1 MGSPLQVVGE
11 AHISL
16 RSMTPAVNLWLLSS
30 EGIGGEDMEAI
41 WDRGG
46 GGIRY
51 LPQIV
56 WIIVLA
62 LLTAILGLN
71 LMGWM
76 LVAVMAFLIYPRFWE
91 GRTVRGL
98 GPGVRVVIPTLFTVL
113 LAYGAWNRLSEGGDM
128 LGSVAKE
135 MVASN
140 LRDPSSAE
148 FRNILAGS
156 DATCGEVNAKNAF
169 GAYAGFKHFVLVDG
183 KVLFEPEQPVVP
195 DVERQTAYFNAVA
208 EFARGSQHCF
218 R

>member
-1 MGSPLQVVGE
+1 MGPPLQVAGE
-11 AHISL
+11 AHISP

-30 EGIGGEDMEAI
+30 EGIGDEDMEAI

-71 LMGWM
+71 LIGWM

-98 GPGVRVVIPTLFTVL
+98 GPGARVVIPTLFTVL

-128 LGSVAKE
+128 L
-135 MVASN
+135 
-140 LRDPSSAE
+140 
-148 FRNILAGS
+148 
-156 DATCGEVNAKNAF
+156 T
-169 GAYAGFKHFVLVDG
+169 
-183 KVLFEPEQPVVP
+183 
-195 DVERQTAYFNAVA
+195 
-208 EFARGSQHCF
+208 
-218 R
+218 